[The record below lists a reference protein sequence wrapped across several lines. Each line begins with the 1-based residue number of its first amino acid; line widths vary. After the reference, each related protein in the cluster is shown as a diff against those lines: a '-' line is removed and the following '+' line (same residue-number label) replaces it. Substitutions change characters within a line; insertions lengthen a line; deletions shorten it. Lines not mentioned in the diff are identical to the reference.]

1 MKANLLT
8 VIAITLM
15 LGSLLFIVGY
25 YFYSKNFQCEQAPF
39 VYGAKKYEAEYH
51 NIRVVGMAYFMPTG
65 ERRAISPT
73 ILNFNSTEQ
82 IIAP

>member
-15 LGSLLFIVGY
+15 LGSLLFMVGY

-39 VYGAKKYEAEYH
+39 VYGAKKYEAELTDVR
-51 NIRVVGMAYFMPTG
+51 IVGMAYILPLDPTKQ
-65 ERRAISPT
+65 RPT
-73 ILNFNSTEQ
+73 VLSFNSTEQ
-82 IIAP
+82 IVAP